1 MRRMERYT
9 ARMLPMTAAQIQVA
23 QETADE
29 ETKRMARRQKRDL
42 TLRVPY
48 YPTLQDRMEAAE
60 WLANSGWGKALQV
73 VTLEDEQVQGFTI
86 LGAWHGPACEQGAR
100 HRGAGAGSTGPQGEF
115 VDQVSEPTRTM
126 AGFLAGC
133 GAFGKVI
140 AADV

>member
-9 ARMLPMTAAQIQVA
+9 ARMVPMTAAQIQVA

-86 LGAWHGPACEQGAR
+86 LGALWRASWQVAVPW
-100 HRGAGAGSTGPQGEF
+100 RGDRSG
-115 VDQVSEPTRTM
+115 RM
-126 AGFLAGC
+126 
-133 GAFGKVI
+133 K
-140 AADV
+140 